1 MHHASMKKHRVANP
15 DFVSVRA
22 ASDPARPVYD
32 DEELTE
38 AGLVFS
44 DLTARL
50 EVQHVRMGLA
60 RAAS

>member
-1 MHHASMKKHRVANP
+1 MHHASRKKHRVANP
-15 DFVSVRA
+15 NLVAIRSA
-22 ASDPARPVYD
+22 HDPARPVND

-38 AGLVFS
+38 AGLVLS

>member
-1 MHHASMKKHRVANP
+1 MHHASRKEHRVANP
-15 DFVSVRA
+15 DLVSVRSA
-22 ASDPARPVYD
+22 MDPARPIYD

-44 DLTARL
+44 DLTACL